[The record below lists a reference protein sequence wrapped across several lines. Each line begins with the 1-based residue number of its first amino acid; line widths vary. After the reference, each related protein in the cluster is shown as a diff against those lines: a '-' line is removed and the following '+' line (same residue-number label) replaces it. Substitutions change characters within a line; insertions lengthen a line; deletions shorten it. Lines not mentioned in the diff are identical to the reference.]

1 MNDVANHDA
10 VLCDYLEALLES
22 SPQLAVA
29 KTDVAGPA
37 WRLCALGRLQLLLPD
52 HALGAAID
60 CASLAQAPNDWHL
73 ARVRIDETEWRVA
86 ELVRCVAPGMAF
98 APVETLIPV
107 TGSGW
112 MLGVPGRAQPLSLP
126 ADAIQ
131 WRPHRTSRAWLA
143 GMSRDGR
150 FMALDVHTLVAQA
163 AETLGAGIEES
174 TP

>member
-1 MNDVANHDA
+1 MNDGADHDA
-10 VLCDYLEALLES
+10 VLCEYLDALLDP
-22 SPQLAVA
+22 SPRLSVEA
-29 KTDVAGPA
+29 TDIASPA
-37 WRLCALGRLQLLLPD
+37 WRLCTLGRLQLLLPD

-60 CASLAQAPNDWHL
+60 CTSLAQAPTDWHL
-73 ARVRIDETEWRVA
+73 ARVRIDETGWRVA
-86 ELVRCVAPGMAF
+86 ELVRCIAPGMAA

-112 MLGVPGRAQPLSLP
+112 MLGVPGRPQPLSMP

-163 AETLGAGIEES
+163 AETPGAGIEEP